1 MGAWGTSLYS
11 NDSACDI
18 RGDYIELLK
27 TGKNNSEAEK
37 LLIENNQRYI
47 ADPEEAPL
55 FWFALADMQWN
66 YGRLTPE
73 VKEKALFYL
82 QNREAELERWRE
94 SGEKQTIA
102 WISTLD
108 KLQEKLLSPQPPE
121 KKVSK
126 FRPYHC
132 KWALGDVFAYRFS
145 GDYSKE
151 TGFWGKQFVF
161 RKVSETDWYPLHVIP
176 VVEVFDWI
184 GEEPPSLDELLGMPI
199 LPSSRLMNSWN
210 CFYAPITT
218 GKRFYPEQ
226 NLTWLGNRQG
236 ADLIPREDW
245 KPVLKQTDPMW
256 YYGAYAVVWES
267 VRMNGKFEKTVIDL
281 YCKAKAGTVPV
292 WQPSEIEE
300 LLKQIKASGS
310 YLKAYKGTLGNVNA
324 IRGRLMRK

>member
-18 RGDYIELLK
+18 RGDYMELLK
-27 TGKNNSEAEK
+27 TGKTNAEAEK
-37 LLIENNQRYI
+37 ILIEDNQGYI

-73 VKEKALFYL
+73 VKEKALYYL

-94 SGEKQTIA
+94 SGEKQTAA
-102 WISTLD
+102 WNRTLD
-108 KLQEKLLSPQPPE
+108 ELQEKLLSPQPPE

-151 TGFWGKQFVF
+151 TGFFGKQFAF
-161 RKVSETDWYPLHVIP
+161 RKVSETNWYPLHVIP

-184 GEEPPSLDELLGMPI
+184 GEELPSLDELLEMPL
-199 LPSSRLMNSWN
+199 LPGAKLWHGDPRSIWE

-218 GKRFYPEQ
+218 ANRFYPEQ

-245 KPVLKQTDPMW
+245 KPVLKQSDPMW
-256 YYGAYAVVWES
+256 FYGAYAVVWEG
-267 VRMNGKFEKTVIDL
+267 VRMNGKFEKTVIDM
-281 YCKAKAGTVPV
+281 YRRARAGVVPV

-300 LLKQIKASGS
+300 LLRAMKASGTNI
-310 YLKAYKGTLGNVNA
+310 KAFK
-324 IRGRLMRK
+324 